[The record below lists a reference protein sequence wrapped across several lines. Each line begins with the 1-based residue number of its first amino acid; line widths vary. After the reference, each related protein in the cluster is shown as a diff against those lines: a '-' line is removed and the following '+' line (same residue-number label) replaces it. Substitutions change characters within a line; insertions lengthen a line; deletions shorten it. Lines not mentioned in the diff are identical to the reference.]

1 MAPDN
6 MKRKITIILI
16 YVLTM
21 LGSANAA
28 SIDTFSFIRL
38 NTRHGLPE
46 NKIRGIVE
54 LSDGKIGL
62 VTAGFVSVFNGNN
75 FKSYHTSTFP
85 YIRLDDFDSYRHVFR
100 DSRDRI
106 WIKYGQE
113 LMAFDPYTQ
122 KGVNIDSLFS
132 TINVPNKVTNFFAN
146 NLGNYFFVNDLHNLY
161 LWNED
166 YGLKLIDNISDTPYQ
181 KLERIDEVDGNIY
194 LSFST
199 GLLVG
204 INTSTGKRVYQGEIP
219 IDFSQIKLKK
229 GIVTLIANDK
239 LIVSFNRDDIE
250 EAIIAEFLLSE
261 KRWLSPVY
269 LRYPVTSLELLGNS
283 DILVGGKEL
292 TQLSSD
298 LSIKQHISELSVLDG
313 KIKGNRSVEVS
324 CLMSDSFGNV
334 WAGTLED
341 GLLYYNEDRK
351 NKISVSDNK
360 FSSKTSKRYI
370 SERAKAEVQKIAPR
384 ITNATYEDYRGHLYI
399 ATVAGLIVLDKANR
413 QIIKIDKTKG
423 IDPDNIQ
430 SIVGDNNGDIWFT
443 TPNSI
448 CRMKFL
454 QSDSV
459 SIASFNVLDGV
470 ELNGGEFRNCELK
483 LDSLGYIHAGFT
495 GGSCIFNPE
504 ELNDNRFESHF
515 KLGEV
520 DDDNLT
526 EAPSNL
532 IWIAI
537 AGVLIIL
544 IGLIFRLNHHRK
556 DRINPS
562 EELAH
567 DDLSSRVDD
576 NRDLL
581 MRVDSDTVES
591 LKETDPQYAD
601 KKFLEKLRSVVESHI
616 SDPELSVQ
624 SLSEKMAMERSVLYR
639 KMQALTN
646 MSPSEYIKSIRLKIA
661 TQLLKSDKNISI
673 SELSE
678 KVGFSNPKY
687 FAKVFKS
694 HFGMSPKEYKSDP
707 SIKR

>member
-1 MAPDN
+1 
-6 MKRKITIILI
+6 MKSKITIILI
-16 YVLTM
+16 YVLVM

-28 SIDTFSFIRL
+28 SIDSLSFIRL

-204 INTSTGKRVYQGEIP
+204 IDTSTGKRVYQGEIP

-229 GIVTLIANDK
+229 GIVTLVADDK
-239 LIVSFNRDDIE
+239 LIISSNRDDIE
-250 EAIIAEFLLSE
+250 EAIVAEFLLSE
-261 KRWLSPVY
+261 KRWLSPAY
-269 LRYPVTSLELLGNS
+269 LRYPVTSLGLLGNS

-298 LSIKQHISELSVLDG
+298 LSIIQQISKLPVIYGTVNGQLCS
-313 KIKGNRSVEVS
+313 EVS
-324 CLMSDSFGNV
+324 CIMNDSFGNV

-341 GLLYYNEDRK
+341 GLLYHNEELK
-351 NKISVSDNK
+351 NMISVSDNK
-360 FSSKTSKRYI
+360 FSSKASKRYI
-370 SERAKAEVQKIAPR
+370 SERAKIEAQRIAPR
-384 ITNATYEDYRGHLYI
+384 ITNATYEDSRRHLYI
-399 ATVAGLIVLDKANR
+399 ATVEGLIILDKDNR
-413 QIIKIDKTKG
+413 QILKIDKTNG

-430 SIVGDNNGDIWFT
+430 SVVEDRNGDIWFT
-443 TPNSI
+443 TPSSI
-448 CRMKFL
+448 CRIKFL
-454 QSDSV
+454 PSDSV
-459 SIASFNVLDGV
+459 SISSFSVLDGV
-470 ELNGGEFRNCELK
+470 ELNGGEFRNCELR
-483 LDSLGYIHAGFT
+483 LDSLGFIHAGFT
-495 GGSCIFNPE
+495 GGSCIFNPN
-504 ELNDNRFESHF
+504 ELNDARLKSYFR
-515 KLGEV
+515 LGEV
-520 DDDNLT
+520 DNDNMAATSL
-526 EAPSNL
+526 NW
-532 IWIAI
+532 IWVVIV
-537 AGVLIIL
+537 GVLIVL
-544 IGLIFRLNHHRK
+544 IGLIFWWRYHRK

-567 DDLSSRVDD
+567 DELSSRVDG

-581 MRVDSDTVES
+581 MRVEPDVVDI
-591 LKETDPQYAD
+591 LKETSSQDAD
-601 KKFLEKLRSVVESHI
+601 KKFLEKLHSVVESHI

-624 SLSEKMAMERSVLYR
+624 SLSEMMAMERSVLYR
-639 KMQALTN
+639 KMQALTG

-661 TQLLKSDKNISI
+661 TQLLESDMDISI
-673 SELSE
+673 SEVSE

-687 FAKVFKS
+687 FAKVFKL
-694 HFGMSPKEYKSDP
+694 HFGMSPKDYKSDQ
-707 SIKR
+707 SIKDKD